1 MIKRGNLDDLFG
13 PPAGDKPKNHVT
25 NFNWT
30 DPYDWPD
37 SCQVV
42 EIVKQATDDAHY
54 TPDLPSLMIQKN
66 HLVFVYGTL
75 KEGYRNNACLHN
87 SKFVGYASTN
97 NRFNM
102 LRTTNSKA
110 PFPVVFADGRP
121 ERAGAIF
128 GEVYSCPPST
138 VRDLDY
144 LESNGTVYKR
154 RLTPIVIANNNR
166 TFKHTHAWMYIGL
179 RSYWDSRKGW
189 LEQIPAF
196 KPKLN
201 DKVRYYTF
209 LPEHEQSK

>member
-1 MIKRGNLDDLFG
+1 M
-13 PPAGDKPKNHVT
+13 
-25 NFNWT
+25 
-30 DPYDWPD
+30 
-37 SCQVV
+37 
-42 EIVKQATDDAHY
+42 
-54 TPDLPSLMIQKN
+54 
-66 HLVFVYGTL
+66 
-75 KEGYRNNACLHN
+75 KE
-87 SKFVGYASTN
+87 
-97 NRFNM
+97 
-102 LRTTNSKA
+102 A
-110 PFPVVFADGRP
+110 PFQSSLQMADLKGLVRSSVK
-121 ERAGAIF
+121 F
-128 GEVYSCPPST
+128 TLVLPST